1 MKDNTILTAIKT
13 GLAAVVGV
21 VSYLLGGF
29 DPLIYALCAVIAA
42 DYITGI
48 ICAIINKELDSNV
61 GFYGLLKKGAIFLV
75 ILLSA
80 QLDKLTGSGSAMRT
94 AAILFYI
101 ANEGLSILENLGN
114 IGMPVPSVLKD
125 LFERLKD
132 TQSIEKK

>member
-125 LFERLKD
+125 LFARLKD